1 MAPNKSSIDSVI
13 AEYIDALKSIKGL
26 DAENI
31 EIEAKIQSL
40 NAKTFNASLKSMAA
54 KATFAGI
61 SCSINR
67 ISNKSDTN
75 GRNYSFIDCRLYDG
89 NKAIGKKVST
99 KKNIGMKYNASGE
112 FMKYALAVARETEIT
127 DPNVIT
133 NNVMFDALCRFKL
146 RVSFV
151 FPDNPEWQYDYTI
164 SHQLPPYGMSTG
176 DISRLRSELF
186 AGIKSTM
193 NVSEVLP
200 IFIERALLPIVNHEI
215 EVERIVQDHSG
226 SISAIRGD
234 LEKALM
240 ALWKTFDADFTE
252 GDQRVTLIREIY
264 ELISKNTI
272 QKKLTLK
279 NILNAAKSLTKSDY
293 YQDVYPP
300 LGWFITDKAD
310 GERCVVYVNGSNVN
324 VIYSDIETMTAT
336 SANPKTIVD
345 CELITALD
353 GKRMLGIFDVLYCN
367 DRNLTEMF
375 IEERMSH
382 AKAALAVIREPL
394 AGLGIEAYI
403 KDYVQ
408 IGQPIEESVLK
419 VFNTKRPYKTDGLIL
434 TSQTGDY
441 YKTNNYK
448 WKPTE
453 ENTIDFMVIRCPKTL
468 LGFKEKAIRP
478 GYTLYV
484 LMNGLNDIRR
494 RQYGISLWDSY
505 TDDTG
510 IEKNK
515 PYIPVLFQSVLW
527 PYAYLYYHK
536 DPVGDSKEEA
546 VDLHGQVCEFS
557 VNPAAADTL
566 KSAFSKGTVDSNLD
580 LWHLNR
586 IRHDR
591 SVALGE
597 YGNDFVIAEQIFSNV
612 IDPFALEDLWLGN
625 SSYFEK
631 TRDLMYKAPNKFKRF
646 VIKRAFETY
655 LHAGQTVLDVA
666 AGRGAD
672 IAPYMIS
679 GISRLV
685 AIDIDPT
692 ALMELIRRSMD
703 QSILNLR
710 KGSPMKLNVLVSD
723 VSGNPNVN
731 KRAVIDRFAVSSVN
745 VIVCNF
751 AFHYFCVNSTACSN
765 ALSFISDMASP
776 TEDTYFIM
784 TVMDGASVFKLLEP
798 IDTGKSWSV
807 SENSLEKYLI
817 RKDYDSAELSPFG
830 QKVSVKLPMTT
841 KLYTEPL
848 CNIGAVA
855 EVAAKYGFKME
866 AQRSFGEY
874 LSNFI
879 SAEPAVAKALTYDD
893 INYCK
898 LHSIVIFKKPGK
910 PTKTGGFK
918 KFAKKD

>member
-13 AEYIDALKSIKGL
+13 ADYNEALKGIKGMSG
-26 DAENI
+26 ENI
-31 EIEAKIQSL
+31 ELEAKIQSL
-40 NAKTFNASLKSMAA
+40 NAKTFNTSLKSIAT
-54 KATFAGI
+54 KATLAGI

-67 ISNKSDTN
+67 IANKSDTN
-75 GRNYSFIDCRLYDG
+75 GRNYSFIVTNFYDD
-89 NKAIGKKVST
+89 NKSIGQKIST

-112 FMKYALAVARETEIT
+112 FMKYALAVARETEIN
-127 DPNVIT
+127 DPLAPSK
-133 NNVMFDALCRFKL
+133 NVMFDALCRFKL

-151 FPDNPEWQYDYTI
+151 FPENPEWQYDYTI
-164 SHQLPPYGMSTG
+164 SYQLPPYGMSSGDVTNIRTEMFTG
-176 DISRLRSELF
+176 IR
-186 AGIKSTM
+186 ATM
-193 NVSEVLP
+193 NISEILP
-200 IFIERALLPIVNHEI
+200 VFISKALSPNVNHEI
-215 EVERIVQDHSG
+215 EIERIAQSNLRD
-226 SISAIRGD
+226 RGD

-240 ALWKTFDADFTE
+240 LLWKTFDADFVE

-264 ELISKNTI
+264 ELISKNTV

-310 GERCVVYVNGSNVN
+310 GERCVVYVSGTNVN
-324 VIYSDIETMTAT
+324 VIYSGIEHVNAP
-336 SANPKTIVD
+336 ANPKTIVD
-345 CELITALD
+345 CELITTFD

-367 DRNLTEMF
+367 DQNLTELF
-375 IEERMSH
+375 IEDRMSH
-382 AKAALAVIREPL
+382 AKAALAVIKEPL
-394 AGLGIEAYI
+394 AGLGIEAYV
-403 KDYVQ
+403 KEYVQ
-408 IGQPIEESVLK
+408 ISQPIEESVLK

-453 ENTIDFMVIRCPKTL
+453 ENTIDFMVIKCPKTL

-494 RQYGISLWDSY
+494 KQYGITLWDSY
-505 TDDTG
+505 TEDTG

-515 PYIPVLFQSVLW
+515 PYLPVLFQSVLW

-536 DPVGDSKEEA
+536 DPENLDEA
-546 VDLHGQVCEFS
+546 IDLHGLICEFS
-557 VNPAAADTL
+557 VNPAAAGTL

-580 LWHLNR
+580 LWKLNR
-586 IRHDR
+586 VRHDR
-591 SVALGE
+591 SVLAGE

-612 IDPFALEDLWLGN
+612 IDPFSLEDLWLGN

-655 LHAGQTVLDVA
+655 LRAGQTVLDVA

-679 GISRLV
+679 GITKLV

-692 ALMELIRRSMD
+692 ALVELIRRSMD
-703 QSILNLR
+703 QSILSLR
-710 KGSPMKLNVLVSD
+710 RGPPMKVNVLVTD

-731 KRAVIDRFAVSSVN
+731 KRAIIDRFSVNSAN

-765 ALSFISDMASP
+765 ALSFMADMCSP
-776 TEDTYFIM
+776 AEDTHFIM
-784 TVMDGASVFKLLEP
+784 TVMDGKAVFDLLKD

-817 RKDYDSAELSPFG
+817 RKDYDSSEMSPFG
-830 QKVSVKLPMTT
+830 QKISVKLPMTT
-841 KLYTEPL
+841 KLYSEPL
-848 CNIGAVA
+848 CNIEAVI
-855 EVAAKYGFKME
+855 EVAAKFGFIVE
-866 AQRSFGEY
+866 SQRSFGEY

-879 SAEPAVAKALTYDD
+879 SAEPNVAKSLTYDD

-898 LHSIVIFKKPGK
+898 LHSIVIFKKSGTQK
-910 PTKTGGFK
+910 NKSGGFK
-918 KFAKKD
+918 RFTKNKN